1 MSSDYIPVL
10 VSDKRMDLHSKLDY
24 EVYSGANSVAPSRFT
39 ANTNSPNNL
48 NFTITCPSFE
58 TILDACVWVD
68 TDILW
73 SKITDIFH
81 IKYNE
86 IQSIL
91 EVWLKETY
99 NLEEITVSQTRLAL
113 NFGFD

>member
-1 MSSDYIPVL
+1 MNIIVDRPQLVRVVLRYLNMNFGDLTPKSYLNIPGKVFY
-10 VSDKRMDLHSKLDY
+10 VDKRSQTVLEY
-24 EVYSGANSVAPSRFT
+24 EKDNQYEPT
-39 ANTNSPNNL
+39 
-48 NFTITCPSFE
+48 
-58 TILDACVWVD
+58 VWVD

-99 NLEEITVSQTRLAL
+99 NLEGVSASPYRLNL
-113 NFGFD
+113 DFDF

>member
-1 MSSDYIPVL
+1 MDIQVNKEQMFRVVIKWLNMYYGDLTPKTYLNIPGKVL
-10 VSDKRMDLHSKLDY
+10 YLDKRSRTVLEY
-24 EVYSGANSVAPSRFT
+24 EKDNQYEPT
-39 ANTNSPNNL
+39 
-48 NFTITCPSFE
+48 
-58 TILDACVWVD
+58 VWVD

-99 NLEEITVSQTRLAL
+99 NLEGITVSQTRLAL
-113 NFGFD
+113 NFGFE

>member
-1 MSSDYIPVL
+1 MDIQVNREQIFRVVIKWLNMYFGDLTPKTYLNIPGKVFY
-10 VSDKRMDLHSKLDY
+10 VDKRSRTVLEY
-24 EVYSGANSVAPSRFT
+24 EKDNQYEPT
-39 ANTNSPNNL
+39 
-48 NFTITCPSFE
+48 
-58 TILDACVWVD
+58 VWVD

-99 NLEEITVSQTRLAL
+99 NLEGASVSQTRLAL

>member
-1 MSSDYIPVL
+1 MDIQVNKEQMFRVVIKWLNMYYGDLTPKTYLNIPGKVFY
-10 VSDKRMDLHSKLDY
+10 VDKRSQTVLEY
-24 EVYSGANSVAPSRFT
+24 EKDNQYEPT
-39 ANTNSPNNL
+39 
-48 NFTITCPSFE
+48 
-58 TILDACVWVD
+58 VWVD

-113 NFGFD
+113 NFGFE

>member
-1 MSSDYIPVL
+1 MDIQVNKEQMFRVVIKWLNIYYGDLIPKTYLNIPGKVFY
-10 VSDKRMDLHSKLDY
+10 VDKRGVTVLEY
-24 EVYSGANSVAPSRFT
+24 EKDNEYEPT
-39 ANTNSPNNL
+39 
-48 NFTITCPSFE
+48 
-58 TILDACVWVD
+58 VWVD
-68 TDILW
+68 SDILW

-99 NLEEITVSQTRLAL
+99 DLEGITVSQTRLAL
-113 NFGFD
+113 NFGFE

>member
-1 MSSDYIPVL
+1 MDIQVNREQIFRVVIKWLNMYYGDLTPKTYLNIPGKVL
-10 VSDKRMDLHSKLDY
+10 YLDKRSRTVLEY
-24 EVYSGANSVAPSRFT
+24 EKDNQYEPT
-39 ANTNSPNNL
+39 
-48 NFTITCPSFE
+48 
-58 TILDACVWVD
+58 VWVD

-113 NFGFD
+113 NFGFE

>member
-1 MSSDYIPVL
+1 MDIQVNKEQMFRVVIKWLNMYYGDLTPKTYLNIPGKVL
-10 VSDKRMDLHSKLDY
+10 YLDKRSRTVLEY
-24 EVYSGANSVAPSRFT
+24 EKDNQYEPT
-39 ANTNSPNNL
+39 
-48 NFTITCPSFE
+48 
-58 TILDACVWVD
+58 VWVD

>member
-1 MSSDYIPVL
+1 MDIQVNEEQMFRVVIKWLNMYYGDLTPKTYLNIPGKVL
-10 VSDKRMDLHSKLDY
+10 YLDKRSRTVLEY
-24 EVYSGANSVAPSRFT
+24 EKDNQYEPT
-39 ANTNSPNNL
+39 
-48 NFTITCPSFE
+48 
-58 TILDACVWVD
+58 VWVD

-113 NFGFD
+113 NFGFE

>member
-1 MSSDYIPVL
+1 MDIQVNKEQMFRVVIKWLNMYYGDLTPKTYLNIPGKVL
-10 VSDKRMDLHSKLDY
+10 YLDKRSRTVLEY
-24 EVYSGANSVAPSRFT
+24 EKDNQYEPT
-39 ANTNSPNNL
+39 
-48 NFTITCPSFE
+48 
-58 TILDACVWVD
+58 VWVD

-113 NFGFD
+113 NFGFE

>member
-1 MSSDYIPVL
+1 MDIQVNKEQMFRVVIKWLNMYYGDLTTKTYLNIPDKVFY
-10 VSDKRMDLHSKLDY
+10 VDKRSQTVLEY
-24 EVYSGANSVAPSRFT
+24 EKDNQYEPT
-39 ANTNSPNNL
+39 
-48 NFTITCPSFE
+48 
-58 TILDACVWVD
+58 VWVD

-99 NLEEITVSQTRLAL
+99 DLEGITVSQTRLAL
-113 NFGFD
+113 NFGFE

>member
-1 MSSDYIPVL
+1 MDIQVNKEQMFRVVIKWLNMYYGDLTTKTYLNIPDKVFY
-10 VSDKRMDLHSKLDY
+10 VDKRSQTVLEY
-24 EVYSGANSVAPSRFT
+24 EKDNQYEPT
-39 ANTNSPNNL
+39 
-48 NFTITCPSFE
+48 
-58 TILDACVWVD
+58 VWVD
-68 TDILW
+68 SDILW

-99 NLEEITVSQTRLAL
+99 DLEGITVSQTRLAL
-113 NFGFD
+113 NFGFE

>member
-1 MSSDYIPVL
+1 MDIQVNKEQMFRVVIKWLNMYYGDLTPKTYLNIPGKVL
-10 VSDKRMDLHSKLDY
+10 YLDKRSRTVLEY
-24 EVYSGANSVAPSRFT
+24 EKDNQYEPT
-39 ANTNSPNNL
+39 
-48 NFTITCPSFE
+48 
-58 TILDACVWVD
+58 VWVD
-68 TDILW
+68 SDILW

-91 EVWLKETY
+91 EIWLKETY
-99 NLEEITVSQTRLAL
+99 NLEGITVSQTRLGL